1 MAENVAKQ
9 QPTHTGIPISEFL
22 AGRGEPPP
30 PPPPPAHTGIPIS
43 EFLAGRGA
51 APTTT
56 MPGPSPGTEAA
67 LARGMEAV
75 RVGGATAARPHGGIH
90 ISGRIDGVAIIQFG
104 FLDLCAATMVGRM
117 MQSRM
122 AGYRAAF
129 SRAAPAA
136 PPMRDWERH
145 IRGWEGTATCRSGR
159 KLGRSE
165 LACYGTLALPACAGC
180 HFIDTGSEGRSTLH
194 HSSIFNV

>member
-1 MAENVAKQ
+1 MRSDIDTALEEIRVTQNRDPTAAEVLDAEARAARLLQAAMADAT

-22 AGRGEPPP
+22 AGRGEPP

-90 ISGRIDGVAIIQFG
+90 ISEFLRRHEGPAGVAAG
-104 FLDLCAATMVGRM
+104 ARVPADAVRRM
-117 MQSRM
+117 LESLENPDGSVDAGQLVARIVEMSRE
-122 AGYRAAF
+122 GGDTCEYR
-129 SRAAPAA
+129 
-136 PPMRDWERH
+136 MDD
-145 IRGWEGTATCRSGR
+145 GNDGD
-159 KLGRSE
+159 
-165 LACYGTLALPACAGC
+165 Y
-180 HFIDTGSEGRSTLH
+180 
-194 HSSIFNV
+194 

>member
-9 QPTHTGIPISEFL
+9 PPRPHTGIPISEFL

-30 PPPPPAHTGIPIS
+30 PPAAHTGIPIS

-90 ISGRIDGVAIIQFG
+90 ISEFLRRHEGPAGVAAGARVPADAVRRMLESLENPDGSVDAGQLVARIVEMSREGGDTCEYRIDDGNDG
-104 FLDLCAATMVGRM
+104 D
-117 MQSRM
+117 
-122 AGYRAAF
+122 Y
-129 SRAAPAA
+129 
-136 PPMRDWERH
+136 
-145 IRGWEGTATCRSGR
+145 
-159 KLGRSE
+159 
-165 LACYGTLALPACAGC
+165 
-180 HFIDTGSEGRSTLH
+180 
-194 HSSIFNV
+194 

>member
-1 MAENVAKQ
+1 MRSDIDTALEQIRVTQNRDPTAAEVLDAEARAARLLQAAMADAT

-22 AGRGEPPP
+22 AGRGEPP

-90 ISGRIDGVAIIQFG
+90 ISEFLRRHEGPAGVAAG
-104 FLDLCAATMVGRM
+104 ARVPADAVRRM
-117 MQSRM
+117 LESLQNPDGSVDAGQLVARIVEMSRE
-122 AGYRAAF
+122 GGDTCEYR
-129 SRAAPAA
+129 
-136 PPMRDWERH
+136 MDD
-145 IRGWEGTATCRSGR
+145 GNDGD
-159 KLGRSE
+159 
-165 LACYGTLALPACAGC
+165 Y
-180 HFIDTGSEGRSTLH
+180 
-194 HSSIFNV
+194 

>member
-1 MAENVAKQ
+1 MRSDIDTALEEIRVTQNRDPTAAEVLDAEARAARLLQAAMADAT

-22 AGRGEPPP
+22 AGRGEPP

-75 RVGGATAARPHGGIH
+75 RVGVSTAARPHGGIH
-90 ISGRIDGVAIIQFG
+90 ISEFLRRHEGPAGVAAG
-104 FLDLCAATMVGRM
+104 ARVPADAVRRM
-117 MQSRM
+117 LESLESPDGSVDAGQLVARIVEMSRE
-122 AGYRAAF
+122 GGDTCEYR
-129 SRAAPAA
+129 
-136 PPMRDWERH
+136 MDD
-145 IRGWEGTATCRSGR
+145 GNDGD
-159 KLGRSE
+159 
-165 LACYGTLALPACAGC
+165 Y
-180 HFIDTGSEGRSTLH
+180 
-194 HSSIFNV
+194 

>member
-1 MAENVAKQ
+1 MRSDIDTALEQIRVTQNRDPTAAEVLDAEARAARLLPQ
-9 QPTHTGIPISEFL
+9 RATQPTHTGIPISEFL
-22 AGRGEPPP
+22 AGRGEPPPP

-90 ISGRIDGVAIIQFG
+90 ISEFLRRHEGPAGVAAG
-104 FLDLCAATMVGRM
+104 ARVPADAVRRM
-117 MQSRM
+117 LESLQKPDGSVDAGQLVARIVEMSRE
-122 AGYRAAF
+122 GGDTCEYR
-129 SRAAPAA
+129 
-136 PPMRDWERH
+136 MDD
-145 IRGWEGTATCRSGR
+145 GNDGD
-159 KLGRSE
+159 
-165 LACYGTLALPACAGC
+165 Y
-180 HFIDTGSEGRSTLH
+180 
-194 HSSIFNV
+194 

>member
-9 QPTHTGIPISEFL
+9 PQPSHTGIPISEFL
-22 AGRGEPPP
+22 AGRGEPPPP

-90 ISGRIDGVAIIQFG
+90 ISEFLRRHEGPAGVAAG
-104 FLDLCAATMVGRM
+104 ARVPADAVRRM
-117 MQSRM
+117 LESLQKPDGSVDAGQLVARIVEMSRE
-122 AGYRAAF
+122 GGDTCEYR
-129 SRAAPAA
+129 
-136 PPMRDWERH
+136 MDD
-145 IRGWEGTATCRSGR
+145 GNDGD
-159 KLGRSE
+159 
-165 LACYGTLALPACAGC
+165 Y
-180 HFIDTGSEGRSTLH
+180 
-194 HSSIFNV
+194 